1 MAELTIDD
9 VPFLQGQDVD
19 TLHKEMLDALP
30 DDLDKTE
37 GSFAWDFTIPTA
49 LRTAMFAE
57 QPLLNAIRCIFP
69 MFAFGEFLDYHAQAR
84 GMSRKPAVKASGYV
98 QVIAK
103 AGTEIPV
110 GTVFSTIADDNT
122 EYVEFVS
129 VESGTIESDTEAV
142 TLAVEAVKAGAVG
155 NVSAHSVTM
164 LGTKINGVSSVDNA
178 EAITGGTDEEDDE
191 SLQERIV
198 EFDGTRSVS
207 FVGSVSDYKRWAM
220 EVPGVGSATVI
231 PAQDDSGLVTIILTD
246 SNGDPANEQLREA
259 VYNHIQSP
267 DDEDA
272 RLSNVN
278 ALLSVVAPETLDI
291 TISATVEL
299 VQAGTL
305 ATVKAAFITN
315 LKQYLATCEGEVKY
329 TRVGRVLSA
338 TDGVNDYSNLL
349 INGAESN
356 IQVLINQLPY
366 ISDAQVT
373 LTEGVVE

>member
-19 TLHKEMLDALP
+19 TLHKEMLDTLP

-37 GSFAWDFTIPTA
+37 GGFAWDFTYPTA

-57 QPLLNAIRCIFP
+57 QPLLNAISCIFP

-129 VESGTIESDTEAV
+129 IESGTTESDTEAV
-142 TLAVEAVKAGAVG
+142 SLAVEAVKAGTVG
-155 NVSAHSVTM
+155 NVSAHSVTL

-178 EAITGGTDEEDDE
+178 EAIDGGTEEEDDE
-191 SLQERIV
+191 ALQKRIV

-246 SNGDPANEQLREA
+246 SNGDPANELLRES

-305 ATVKAAFITN
+305 ETVKASFITN

-366 ISDAQVT
+366 IADAQVT

>member
-1 MAELTIDD
+1 MAGLDLED
-9 VPFLQGQDVD
+9 VSFLQNQDED
-19 TLHKEMLDALP
+19 TIHAEMLATLP
-30 DDLDKTE
+30 ADLDKTE
-37 GSFAWDFTIPTA
+37 GGFAWDFTYPTA
-49 LRTAMFAE
+49 LVVARFAE
-57 QPLLNAIRCIFP
+57 QDILNAISCIFP
-69 MFAFGEFLDYHAQAR
+69 MFSFGEFLDYHAQTR
-84 GMSRKPAVKASGYV
+84 GMSRRPAVKASGYV
-98 QVIAK
+98 QVLAK

-110 GTVFSTIADDNT
+110 GTVFSTVADDNT

-142 TLAVEAVKAGAVG
+142 TLAVEAVEAGTGG
-155 NVSAHSVTM
+155 NVSARSVTL
-164 LGTKINGVSSVDNA
+164 LGTKISGVSSVDNA

-191 SLQERIV
+191 SLRERIV
-198 EFDGTRSVS
+198 EFDRTRSVS
-207 FVGSVSDYKRWAM
+207 FVGSVSDYKRWAL

-246 SNGDPANEQLREA
+246 SNGDPANELLRES

-305 ATVKAAFITN
+305 ATVKASFITN

-338 TDGVNDYSNLL
+338 TDGVNDYDNLL
-349 INGAESN
+349 INGAENN
-356 IQVLINQLPY
+356 IKVLINQLPY
-366 ISDAQVT
+366 ISDSNVT
-373 LTEGVVE
+373 LVEGVVE

>member
-1 MAELTIDD
+1 MAGLDLED
-9 VPFLQGQDVD
+9 VSFLQNQDED
-19 TLHKEMLDALP
+19 TIHAEMLKTLP
-30 DDLDKTE
+30 DDLDKTP
-37 GSFAWDFTIPTA
+37 GGFAWDFTYPTA
-49 LRTAMFAE
+49 LAVARFAE
-57 QPLLNAIRCIFP
+57 QDILNAISCIFP
-69 MFAFGEFLDYHAQAR
+69 MFAFGEFLDYHAQTR
-84 GMSRKPAVKASGYV
+84 GMSRRPAVKASGHV

-110 GTVFSTIADDNT
+110 GTVFSTVADDNT

-142 TLAVEAVKAGAVG
+142 TLAVEAVKAGIVG
-155 NVSAHSVTM
+155 NVSARSVTL
-164 LGTKINGVSSVDNA
+164 LGTKISGVSSVDNA

-191 SLQERIV
+191 SLRERIV
-198 EFDGTRSVS
+198 EFDRTRSVS
-207 FVGSVSDYKRWAM
+207 FVGSISDYKRWAM

-246 SNGDPANEQLREA
+246 SNGDPANEQLRES
-259 VYNHIQSP
+259 VYNYIQSP

-278 ALLSVVAPETLDI
+278 SLLSVVAPETLDI

-349 INGAESN
+349 INGAENN

-366 ISDAQVT
+366 ISDSNVT
-373 LTEGVVE
+373 LVEGVVE